1 MNKGILGIDLGTSSV
16 KLLLRFD
23 NGEIRKAKCVYEEK
37 TPKGWVD
44 AISKAFIE
52 LKDTEIKAIGLSSQV
67 GTYIINGKDT
77 IGWDMGVGKEELD
90 EIKKTHSAD
99 EFIREIDMPH
109 PDIISYPIPRLM
121 HIKKYFKNIETVCQP
136 KDYLCKVL
144 TGNLVTDQ
152 YSYRGLIH
160 TRKGD
165 YSDFFL
171 KEIGIDKNI
180 LPEVIPYN
188 QLTGVTTSECE
199 KLTGIP
205 AGIPVYTG
213 LNDFFASVFGMDIQN
228 TGDMFDITGTSEH
241 LGVLTNTLDKDTKM
255 VSGVYFDKFIH
266 YGVTASSGA
275 SLTFAIKELE
285 TENLSIK
292 ECLKN
297 SPPLFTPYLS
307 GERAPIFDSDARGV
321 FFGLNSSCTKRDM
334 AYSVLEG
341 VVFSLYH
348 IYESMGKPDFENLKV
363 SGGAAEN
370 RVLNTLKAE
379 IFEKD
384 ILILSENDTS
394 ALGAV
399 KVAARAL
406 NPDISQFNSIKE
418 TVSPTGEFK
427 EILNKRYE
435 VFKNLY
441 PCLKQ
446 QFKNFSDIGKELI

>member
-37 TPKGWVD
+37 TSKGWVE
-44 AISKAFIE
+44 AICRAFKE
-52 LKDTEIKAIGLSSQV
+52 LDTSEIKAIGLSSQV
-67 GTYIINGKDT
+67 GTYIINEKDV
-77 IGWDMGVGKEELD
+77 ISWDTGVGKEELE
-90 EIKKTHSAD
+90 EIKKSYSID

-109 PDIISYPIPRLM
+109 PYIISYPIPRLM
-121 HIKKYFKNIETVCQP
+121 YIKKHYECVTSVYQP

-152 YSYRGLIH
+152 YSFRGLVH
-160 TRKGD
+160 TRNGV

-171 KEIGIDKNI
+171 SKIGVDKDI
-180 LPEVIPYN
+180 LPKVIPYN
-188 QLTGVTTSECE
+188 QIAGMTTKECE
-199 KLTGIP
+199 KIIGIP
-205 AGIPVYTG
+205 EGIPVYTG

-228 TGDMFDITGTSEH
+228 AGDVFDITGTSEH

-255 VSGVYFDKFIH
+255 VSGVYFDNFIH

-275 SLTFAIKELE
+275 SLTFALREFKVEDMDIKA
-285 TENLSIK
+285 
-292 ECLKN
+292 CLKN
-297 SPPLFTPYLS
+297 NPPIFTPYLN

-321 FFGLNSSCTKRDM
+321 FFGLNSNCTKQDM

-348 IYESMGKPDFENLKV
+348 IYESMGKPDFKNIKI

-370 RVLNTLKAE
+370 KILNTLKAE
-379 IFEKD
+379 MFEKD
-384 ILILSENDTS
+384 ILVLSENDTS

-399 KVAARAL
+399 KVAAMAL

-435 VFKNLY
+435 VYKNLY

-446 QFKNFSDIGKELI
+446 QFKIFSDIGKELI